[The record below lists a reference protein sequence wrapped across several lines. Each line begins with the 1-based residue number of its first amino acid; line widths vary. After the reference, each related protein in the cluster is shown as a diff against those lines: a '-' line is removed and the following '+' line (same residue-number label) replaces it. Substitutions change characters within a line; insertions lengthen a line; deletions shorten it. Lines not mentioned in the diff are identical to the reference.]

1 MQTPVILSGAS
12 ASQSEAF
19 AESKDPLPASGA
31 TSSAR
36 SFNYA
41 LAIRTG
47 NWQLGT
53 GNWVLGTGN

>member
-1 MQTPVILSGAS
+1 MQTPVILSGA
-12 ASQSEAF
+12 
-19 AESKDPLPASGA
+19 KDPLPASSPA
-31 TSSAR
+31 SSAR

-53 GNWVLGTGN
+53 GN

>member
-1 MQTPVILSGAS
+1 MQTPVILSGTT
-12 ASQSEAF
+12 ASQSEAVV
-19 AESKDPLPASGA
+19 ESKDPLPASSA

-41 LAIRTG
+41 VTVRTD

-53 GNWVLGTGN
+53 GN

>member
-1 MQTPVILSGAS
+1 MQILVILSVAT
-12 ASQSEAF
+12 ASQSEAV
-19 AESKDPLPASGA
+19 AESKDPLPARSA

-41 LAIRTG
+41 LATRTG

-53 GNWVLGTGN
+53 GN